1 VFKNERERERERERE
16 SGDNKE
22 EKGGGRM

>member
-1 VFKNERERERERERE
+1 VFKNERERERERE

>member
-1 VFKNERERERERERE
+1 VCLKTRERERERERE